1 MLVTESI
8 KKMFTEHVRTLTSFA
23 DLSSL
28 ANTQAEE
35 VFVTRVLE
43 ERNFWSAAQYMM
55 DMKQEISEE
64 TSFLKQVNLFL
75 HRLYPLV
82 ESPENLK
89 IISTLCSD
97 PALYDRI
104 PDLLQCFCMC

>member
-1 MLVTESI
+1 M
-8 KKMFTEHVRTLTSFA
+8 KKKRLTEHVRMLTSFA

-64 TSFLKQVNLFL
+64 ISFLKQVNLFL
-75 HRLYPLV
+75 HLGC
-82 ESPENLK
+82 
-89 IISTLCSD
+89 IH
-97 PALYDRI
+97 
-104 PDLLQCFCMC
+104 

>member
-1 MLVTESI
+1 M
-8 KKMFTEHVRTLTSFA
+8 KKKKFTEHVQTLTSFA

-35 VFVTRVLE
+35 FFVTRVLE
-43 ERNFWSAAQYMM
+43 ERKSWSAAQYMM
-55 DMKQEISEE
+55 DMKQETSE
-64 TSFLKQVNLFL
+64 TSSLKQVNLFL

-89 IISTLCSD
+89 IISSFCSD
-97 PALYDRI
+97 PTLYDRI